1 MSTIDIRQVRMFVAV
16 ADALSFTRAAEKLH
30 VAQPWLSV
38 QIRKLEEQVGF
49 QLFFRNRNRGVVLT
63 RQGKEFLE
71 PARLYVEA
79 AQDAAE
85 AAREIVGQQARF
97 LKLGAPDFSGE
108 IPARSMLIDS
118 FESRYP
124 RMEVEIV
131 NAWSSQL
138 LDALAQHEIDMA
150 FTVGPIDGRGCKVLD
165 IARYRWALLVEEEQA
180 ADWGDEVPLAAMR
193 GRQIASFRRK
203 INPAFFD
210 SFALRLAA
218 YDIELVPLSE
228 TTTFG
233 MRQHVEKAHVPVL
246 VSEWHVPSFAA
257 SNLKVVPIDEPD
269 FNFGLHLACRVD
281 DERPTV
287 NALWDVARTFVD
299 HAVDK
304 NMISSAP

>member
-1 MSTIDIRQVRMFVAV
+1 MFVAV

-38 QIRKLEEQVGF
+38 QIRKLEEQIGF

-79 AQDAAE
+79 AHDAAE
-85 AAREIVGQQARF
+85 AAREILGQQAQF

-124 RMEVEIV
+124 RMELEIV
-131 NAWSSQL
+131 NAWTSQL

-150 FTVGPIDGRGCKVLD
+150 FTVGPIDRRGCKILD
-165 IARYRWALLVEEEQA
+165 IARYRWAVLVEAEQA
-180 ADWGDEVPLAAMR
+180 AGWGAEIPLSALR
-193 GRQIASFRRK
+193 GRQVASFRRK

-218 YDIELVPLSE
+218 HDIELVALPEPS
-228 TTTFG
+228 TCG
-233 MRQHVEKAHVPVL
+233 IRQHVEKAHIPVL

-257 SNLKVVPIDEPD
+257 PNLRVVPIDEPD
-269 FNFGLHLACRVD
+269 FNFALHLACRED

-287 NALWDVARTFVD
+287 NALWGLAETFVK
-299 HAVDK
+299 HSLDK
-304 NMISSAP
+304 NMISTAH